1 MHPPMN
7 RDDDNQGGPS
17 QRQLRVGEALR
28 RALTEVL
35 LDGHFRDPDLQG
47 VSVTVSEVRSTPD
60 LKHATAFVTTLGGA
74 NVDTTIAALGR
85 ARAYIRGEIA
95 RRVDLR
101 QAPEWHFR
109 RDTAFDHA
117 ETIDRAFRDPK
128 VQMDVAPAKP
138 SPKRR
143 PRKK

>member
-1 MHPPMN
+1 MN
-7 RDDDNQGGPS
+7 RDRDNPDGPS

-35 LDGHFRDPDLQG
+35 LDGNFRDPDLQG

-60 LKHATAFVTTLGGA
+60 LKHATAFVTTLGG
-74 NVDTTIAALGR
+74 VDIDKTIAALGR
-85 ARAYIRGEIA
+85 ARAFIRGEIA

-101 QAPEWHFR
+101 MAPEWHFR
-109 RDTAFDHA
+109 RDTAFEHA
-117 ETIDRAFRDPK
+117 EKIDRAFRDPK
-128 VQMDVAPAKP
+128 VAMDVAPAKP
-138 SPKRR
+138 EPKRR